1 MRPALYAPCPF
12 RYRFLPTTASA
23 CATGY
28 TCLPQGLVVDIC
40 HFFAPCEA
48 SFGILYLA
56 FVFFLCYTL
65 IDTIRQRS
73 KAFLDVW
80 STRIYHWSD
89 HRYACGSNRF
99 YFLSDENH
107 QGDPL
112 LSDPNGSFLLGT
124 LLLIGANTAAV
135 VNFMAVI
142 SCTCY
147 YIRNR
152 RGSRSL
158 WVPIVFISLNW
169 ITGILT
175 WDGWISLLLLLGLTA
190 NGVGLAINTPQAI
203 RKFYLIKAPFC
214 LAYNALVFSWGG
226 VIYEIATLTCAVIAL
241 IRDRTPKAPAAQ
253 RTDADEKV

>member
-1 MRPALYAPCPF
+1 MFGQPGFIIGQIIGMLAVVTGFISYQMK
-12 RYRFLPTTASA
+12 TTK
-23 CATGY
+23 
-28 TCLPQGLVVDIC
+28 
-40 HFFAPCEA
+40 
-48 SFGILYLA
+48 GILSFQILTA
-56 FVFFLCYTL
+56 LFF
-65 IDTIRQRS
+65 S
-73 KAFLDVW
+73 A
-80 STRIYHWSD
+80 H
-89 HRYACGSNRF
+89 
-99 YFLSDENH
+99 YF
-107 QGDPL
+107 
-112 LSDPNGSFLLGT
+112 
-124 LLLIGANTAAV
+124 LIGANTAAV

-169 ITGILT
+169 IIGILT

-190 NGVGLAINTPQAI
+190 NGVGLAINKPQAI

-226 VIYEIATLTCAVIAL
+226 VIYEIATLTSAIIAL